1 VARWRWQRSGDCGKP
16 EEENRKLKQLVADL
30 TLDKVMLQGARK
42 GLNPAGL
49 MLTCLYFYFSLYAK
63 LSSFILS
70 LQWTRQGM

>member
-1 VARWRWQRSGDCGKP
+1 MLQVARKD
-16 EEENRKLKQLVADL
+16 
-30 TLDKVMLQGARK
+30 
-42 GLNPAGL
+42 LNPAGL